1 MNELGKLSLSTQDIG
16 NVLGLTREQVQ
27 GVIKKVNEKRKT
39 EGRKE
44 IKLQLF
50 KYAAIAPEDCAEIG
64 TRALMDRKVFIE
76 AWFKNNK
83 RRALELF
90 RDTMSVAERKTAANL
105 FLKGTSV
112 RLEVENVNIL

>member
-39 EGRKE
+39 
-44 IKLQLF
+44 
-50 KYAAIAPEDCAEIG
+50 D
-64 TRALMDRKVFIE
+64 
-76 AWFKNNK
+76 
-83 RRALELF
+83 
-90 RDTMSVAERKTAANL
+90 
-105 FLKGTSV
+105 V